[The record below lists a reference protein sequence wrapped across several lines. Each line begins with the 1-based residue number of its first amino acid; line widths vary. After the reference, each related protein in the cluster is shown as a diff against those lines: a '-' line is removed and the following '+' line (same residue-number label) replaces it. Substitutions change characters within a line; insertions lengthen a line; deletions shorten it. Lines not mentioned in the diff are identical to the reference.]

1 MKKILC
7 IVLSL
12 VTLTAMSFTSFA
24 EDSTLAG
31 MILQAKEK
39 ISVPEAL
46 SKFSSHVSESDGL
59 VNYSLTWET
68 PEDYAGKY
76 QNVEIVINSKGDV
89 TRYYRNSEYKN
100 QPSLPG
106 LSEEELEKIATDWLI
121 TLNPSWAGELY
132 LSEIGSDI
140 HDSAAFVNFER
151 KVNGIPFCNNSAAV
165 RLDKKSGE
173 ICDFYSNWQYESK
186 IPAPD
191 GVISKEEAQK
201 KYFELSPLQ
210 LVYRKFKDTDEAKL
224 IYVPENAGIM
234 IGAADGGEVKDEE
247 TGFSTD
253 MANTKEALAMSAS
266 GSNSARQLTPE
277 ESAVVEEM
285 AGTISR
291 EEVVCILSEIE
302 HTNFKNMTP
311 KNISYGKYEDKYY
324 VDVTYDTYK
333 NEKSVW
339 NYASARLDA
348 VTGEILRLNCY
359 NDVDSKAEEAYKD
372 EALAIADEF
381 VKKYAPQQKD
391 KIKLVTEEGNNV
403 RFVQLVNGYK
413 YEGNNISVSVCPYT
427 GLINSYYKNW
437 DDEIVFES
445 PEGIITPE
453 QAQKIIC
460 EKPGISLKYTVVNEY
475 TDKRELKLVYSI
487 NDGYNNVRAKDG
499 VIVNYSADIPTEEKT
514 VYPTDIS
521 GHYGEMHIN
530 TLIKNGVIKSENA
543 LFRPEEYIT
552 QAEALEMVAALK
564 GYYLPRPIV
573 FENLFSY
580 VNRNDIVDFE
590 EKNPDSVIN
599 RQTAVKYIVRALGYK
614 EVAEIGGIYKT
625 GFADEWQ
632 ISNDFMG
639 YVAIAKGLGIVNG
652 NGNGYFNPAES
663 VKRADFA
670 IMIYN
675 YLSK

>member
-46 SKFSSHVSESDGL
+46 SKFSSRVSESDGL
-59 VNYSLTWET
+59 VNYSLSWET
-68 PEDYAGKY
+68 PEDYTGKY
-76 QNVEIVINSKGDV
+76 QSIEIVINSKDDV

-100 QPSLPG
+100 QPSLPT
-106 LSEEELEKIATDWLI
+106 LSEEELEKIASNWL
-121 TLNPSWAGELY
+121 TALNPSWAEALY
-132 LSEIGSDI
+132 ITGINLDI
-140 HDSAAFVNFER
+140 HDSSALVNFER
-151 KVNGIPFCNNSAAV
+151 KVNGIPFCDNYAVV
-165 RLDKKSGE
+165 RLDKNNGE
-173 ICDFYSNWQYESK
+173 IYDFYSNWQYESK

-224 IYVPENAGIM
+224 VYVPENAGIM
-234 IGAADGGEVKDEE
+234 IGAFDGEEVIEE
-247 TGFSTD
+247 EIGYSED
-253 MANTKEALAMSAS
+253 LANTKESLAVAAS
-266 GSNSARQLTPE
+266 GSNTARQLTPE
-277 ESAVVEEM
+277 ESAVVEAM

-291 EEVVCILSEIE
+291 EEVVRILSEIE

-311 KNISYGKYEDKYY
+311 KNISYGKYDDKYY

-333 NEKSVW
+333 TEKAVW
-339 NYASARLDA
+339 SYASARLDA
-348 VTGEILRLNCY
+348 TTGEILRLNCY
-359 NDVDSKAEEAYKD
+359 SNVDSKAEKAYKD
-372 EALAIADEF
+372 KSLEIADTF

-413 YEGNNISVSVCPYT
+413 YEENNISVSVCPYT

-453 QAQKIIC
+453 QAQEIIC

-499 VIVNYSADIPTEEKT
+499 VIVDYSTDIPTEEKT
-514 VYPTDIS
+514 VYPTDIT

-530 TLIKNGVIKSENA
+530 ILIENNVIKSENV

-564 GYYLPRPIV
+564 GYNIPRPIV

-580 VNRNDIVDFE
+580 ANGNDIIDFE

-614 EVAEIGGIYKT
+614 EVAEIGDIYKT

-632 ISNDFMG
+632 ISDGFMG

-652 NGNGYFNPAES
+652 NGNGYFNPEEN